1 MTNIENEIRNHYFKN
16 HKANYNNFN
25 EEIFILDW
33 EDPIS
38 KEYNIR
44 YVMDGKFLYVT
55 GGLNAATYRF
65 DWRNL
70 KLSSFLTIE
79 IDYFYKNLISY
90 QENNIVFNPQKAQ
103 NKIEEKILEEK
114 EFPKETNK
122 KLVELLEKIY
132 ELTKECVSYKEWRTL
147 LISNNILDNLIE
159 FIPDFYVTDVYEWVF
174 TVGDDIPNN
183 IKAHLIG
190 LKMAAEQLDIE
201 LVKK

>member
-1 MTNIENEIRNHYFKN
+1 MASTEKEIKNHYFKN
-16 HKANYNNFN
+16 HKAKYNNLN
-25 EEIFILDW
+25 EEMFILDW
-33 EDPIS
+33 EDPTS

-90 QENNIVFNPQKAQ
+90 QESNIIFNPQKAQ
-103 NKIEEKILEEK
+103 YEIEEKTLEEK
-114 EFPKETNK
+114 EFPEETNK
-122 KLVELLEKIY
+122 KLVELLEQIY
-132 ELTKECVSYKEWRTL
+132 NLTKECVSHKEWKRL
-147 LISNNILDNLIE
+147 LSSSDIVDDLVK
-159 FIPDFYVTDVYEWVF
+159 FTPDFYVTDIHEWIF
-174 TVGDDIPNN
+174 TIGDDIPNN

-190 LKMAAEQLDIE
+190 LKMAAKQLDIE